1 MTFLPVLIR
10 NLLKGP
16 ATEAFPFGDTVTP
29 KKMRGR
35 IAFDPNS
42 CALCRVCARVCPA
55 GAIQFE
61 KAQGGLQFNLWHNSC
76 VFCGLCA
83 LYCESEGLQSTNDW
97 HLSHVQSEKYDLAI
111 REVVLFQKCSKC
123 GKQKMPAP
131 LPLMAKLYP
140 GVAPEEIERLR
151 EMCPQCRKAEEAAAA
166 EQEIHS

>member
-1 MTFLPVLIR
+1 M
-10 NLLKGP
+10 LKGP
-16 ATEAFPFGDTVTP
+16 STEAFPFGDTTTP
-29 KKMRGR
+29 KKFRGR

-61 KAQGGLQFNLWHNSC
+61 KRPTGLEFNLWHNSC

-83 LYCESEGLQSTNDW
+83 HYCESEGLRNTDDW
-97 HLSHVQSEKYDLAI
+97 HLSHVQAEKYDLVERAT
-111 REVVLFQKCSKC
+111 VHFQKCSKC

-140 GVAPEEIERLR
+140 TLTDAAEIDRLR
-151 EMCPQCRKAEEAAAA
+151 AMCPQCRKAEPAA
-166 EQEIHS
+166 EDAPAAEGETT